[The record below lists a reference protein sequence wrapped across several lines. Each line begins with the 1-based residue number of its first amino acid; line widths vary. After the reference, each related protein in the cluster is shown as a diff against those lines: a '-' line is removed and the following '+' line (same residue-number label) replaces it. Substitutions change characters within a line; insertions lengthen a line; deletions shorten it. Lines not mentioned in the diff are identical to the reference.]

1 MTRTRYNQASQTN
14 HVVPGGRDTKTLT
27 KPLTMTRTYDNQV
40 SHSKTMVSEVRDTTS
55 MTKQLT
61 MTRTCDNQAL
71 TDHSAA
77 GKDRNYITDK
87 TIHYDKD

>member
-1 MTRTRYNQASQTN
+1 MTRTRYNKASQTN
-14 HVVPGGRDTKTLT
+14 PVVPGGRDTKPLT
-27 KPLTMTRTYDNQV
+27 KQLTMTRTKNQI
-40 SHSKTMVSEVRDTTS
+40 SHSNTMVSEGRDTTS

-77 GKDRNYITDK
+77 RKD
-87 TIHYDKD
+87 